1 MPKPQQQGI
10 TVKKAADTAEWYSQ
24 AVIKAELADYSAVRG
39 CLVIR
44 PYGYALWQGIMDYF
58 NSRLRLLN
66 VQNAYFPL
74 LIPEQFFQK
83 EAAHAAGFRAEVA
96 WVESRDDQSKYAIR
110 PTSET
115 VIYDA
120 YSRWIRSWR
129 DLPLKLNQ
137 WANILRWEVK
147 DVKPFIRSRE
157 FLWQEG
163 HCVYED
169 EASCDADALVYLN
182 EYRKLCEEL
191 LAVPVLLGMKTEKE
205 KFAGAKH
212 TYTIEAFMPDGK
224 ALQMGTSHN
233 LGQGF
238 AQAFG
243 IRYVGRDEKE
253 HLPWQNSWGV
263 STRLIGGMALLHGD
277 DKGLV
282 LPPLIAPIQV
292 VIIPIIFEDSKR
304 LVLQAAQSLAKEM
317 QEFRVHLDIRD
328 EYSAGWKFN
337 EWELKGVPLRI
348 EIGPKD
354 ISQKQVVLVRRD
366 TGKREQVKQEQLKKR
381 VESAIL
387 EMQQDLLAKARKEL
401 DARITKAATWQDF
414 LRIVKADKIAL
425 APSCGQEDCEDTIKE
440 ETKGVTSRAIP
451 FEQPKKIG
459 KCIKCGKEGKFLVW
473 FSRNY

>member
-1 MPKPQQQGI
+1 MSKKQETGI
-10 TVKKAADTAEWYSQ
+10 TIKKAEDTAEWYSQ
-24 AVIKAELADYSAVRG
+24 LVIKSELADYSAVRG

-44 PYGYALWQGIMDYF
+44 PYGYAIWQRIMDYF
-58 NSRLRLLN
+58 NARLQLLG

-83 EAAHAAGFRAEVA
+83 EAEHAAGFQPEVA
-96 WVESRDDQSKYAIR
+96 WVESKDDKAKYAIR

-163 HCVYED
+163 HCIYED
-169 EASCDADALVYLN
+169 EASCDADALIYLN

-205 KFAGAKH
+205 RFAGAKH

-238 AQAFG
+238 AKAFQ
-243 IRYVGRDEKE
+243 IAYVGKDEKD
-253 HLPWQNSWGV
+253 HIPWQNSWGV
-263 STRLIGGMALLHGD
+263 STRLIGGMLMLHGD
-277 DKGLV
+277 DKGAV
-282 LPPLIAPIQV
+282 LPPNIAPIQA
-292 VIIPIIFEDSKR
+292 VIVPIIFEESKDRVIKAAKAVAKYLNR
-304 LVLQAAQSLAKEM
+304 L
-317 QEFRVHLDIRD
+317 RVKLDLR
-328 EYSAGWKFN
+328 EECSAGWKFN
-337 EWELKGVPLRI
+337 EWELKGVPVRI
-348 EIGPKD
+348 EVGPKD
-354 ISQKQVVLVRRD
+354 IAKKQAVLVRRD
-366 TGKREQVKQEQLKKR
+366 TGKKEQVPLAE
-381 VESAIL
+381 I
-387 EMQQDLLAKARKEL
+387 AKAVDAALTSIQANLLSTAQRQL
-401 DARITKAATWQDF
+401 HARIVRVNTWQEF
-414 LRIVKADKIAL
+414 LKAVKSEKIAL
-425 APSCGQEDCEDTIKE
+425 APACGRVECEDSIKE
-440 ETKGVTSRAIP
+440 ETNGVTSRAIP

-459 KCIKCGKEGKFLVW
+459 KCVKCNNEGKFLIW